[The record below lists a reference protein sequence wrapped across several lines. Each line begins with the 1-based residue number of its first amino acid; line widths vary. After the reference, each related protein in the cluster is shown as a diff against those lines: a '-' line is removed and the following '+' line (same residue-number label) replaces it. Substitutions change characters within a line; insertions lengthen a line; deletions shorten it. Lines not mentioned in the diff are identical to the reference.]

1 MSMRHARL
9 TLLAPVAGLALALAA
24 PANAATNEFVTRTL
38 TEPASPGLAVTGPLS
53 DFVVTSKARIVVPTD
68 WERRSAPGGRLRFR
82 STRSPGCRYDLTYS
96 VKSVLA
102 PSQNAVDYATARLP
116 APTAAHLLDS
126 GQRGN
131 RAFRVVRQQG
141 TGTQVRVDALWAAV
155 LTKRSDI
162 APGGQSAWTE
172 VRVTAVSRK
181 GDECHSGTWRQ
192 VLGPAIGDS
201 LAVART
207 TLHFVEKE

>member
-1 MSMRHARL
+1 MLRPRL
-9 TLLAPVAGLALALAA
+9 ILLVPVAGVALAFAA
-24 PANAATNEFVTRTL
+24 PATAATSEFVTRTL
-38 TEPASPGLAVTGPLS
+38 TESASPGLAVTGPLS
-53 DFVVTSKARIVVPTD
+53 DFVVTSRARVVVSTE
-68 WERRSAPGGRLRFR
+68 WERRSAPSGQLRF
-82 STRSPGCRYDLTYS
+82 STARNPGCRYNLTYR

-102 PSQNAVDYATARLP
+102 PNQDAVDYATARLP
-116 APTAAHLLDS
+116 SPGAQYLLDS

-131 RAFRVVRQQG
+131 RAFRVVRQRG
-141 TGTQVRVDALWAAV
+141 TGGQVRLDALWVGV

-162 APGGQSAWTE
+162 APSGQSAWTE
-172 VRVTAVSRK
+172 VRVSAASRE